1 MAALDEIKKAINSTT
16 SFLEKFKMLN
26 ASQTRESRGEA
37 QRSSKKFAFGVQ
49 PSTATNAAA
58 RRTLIER
65 QKEYTGV
72 KKSRASLSPEQLR
85 NQDTRSLRSSKQSLG
100 FGMTSLLTNRVFN
113 ELQSSQC
120 TLTEQQRSVLTS
132 EPNQRE
138 REILTFCE
146 QQQEKLTRALNKTY
160 KDGKQISRIDETQK
174 RLKKLMPAKL
184 AMAQIIRAIKKRDYL
199 LLQSD

>member
-1 MAALDEIKKAINSTT
+1 M
-16 SFLEKFKMLN
+16 
-26 ASQTRESRGEA
+26 
-37 QRSSKKFAFGVQ
+37 
-49 PSTATNAAA
+49 
-58 RRTLIER
+58 
-65 QKEYTGV
+65 

-120 TLTEQQRSVLTS
+120 TLTEQQRSVLTN

-138 REILTFCE
+138 REILNFCE

-160 KDGKQISRIDETQK
+160 KDGKSISRIDET
-174 RLKKLMPAKL
+174 
-184 AMAQIIRAIKKRDYL
+184 
-199 LLQSD
+199 

>member
-1 MAALDEIKKAINSTT
+1 M
-16 SFLEKFKMLN
+16 
-26 ASQTRESRGEA
+26 
-37 QRSSKKFAFGVQ
+37 
-49 PSTATNAAA
+49 
-58 RRTLIER
+58 
-65 QKEYTGV
+65 